1 MYIIAWMRPKVKK
14 GRLIMDNTIK
24 DQKVTEAMQLIDQ
37 LIQKEKDKNAEQLER
52 LYKLDN
58 AVMSLTCDIREALCF
73 IRPMID
79 TAVSYSPYDT
89 EAISDL
95 LCALPMITKI
105 LMDLLAEAEAA
116 DSI

>member
-1 MYIIAWMRPKVKK
+1 
-14 GRLIMDNTIK
+14 MDNTIK
-24 DQKVTEAMQLIDQ
+24 DQKVTEAMKLIDQ

-105 LMDLLAEAEAA
+105 LMDILTEAETA
-116 DSI
+116 DNI

>member
-1 MYIIAWMRPKVKK
+1 MYIMSWMRPKVKK
-14 GRLIMDNTIK
+14 GRIIMENAIK
-24 DQKVTEAMQLIDQ
+24 DQLV
-37 LIQKEKDKNAEQLER
+37 QKEKEKNAEQLER

-105 LMDLLAEAEAA
+105 LMDILTEAETA
-116 DSI
+116 DNI